1 MQADRALAAL
11 HDAELNFEPRPVEY
25 YTPERGWHADALS
38 QRLPGEPPGDPV
50 LGGAWEIARR
60 LVEDYRMA
68 DPAIVRAVWDP
79 TVPLLGRDMLLELR
93 LYRVLS
99 VHAGVRVTRVWDEE
113 RVLAG
118 RAARVFGFEYATL
131 PGHVELGR
139 MDYEVYKWRDDGT
152 VEFRLHA
159 HSRASQDGAPW
170 VRLGFRLFG
179 RREQVRF
186 YVRCCDR
193 IARLTALEL
202 GLSGDPPP
210 PAVRLRAADAED
222 SAEVSERLVPRRT
235 RRPR

>member
-1 MQADRALAAL
+1 M
-11 HDAELNFEPRPVEY
+11 
-25 YTPERGWHADALS
+25 
-38 QRLPGEPPGDPV
+38 
-50 LGGAWEIARR
+50 
-60 LVEDYRMA
+60 
-68 DPAIVRAVWDP
+68 
-79 TVPLLGRDMLLELR
+79 
-93 LYRVLS
+93 
-99 VHAGVRVTRVWDEE
+99 
-113 RVLAG
+113 
-118 RAARVFGFEYATL
+118 FGFEYATL

-202 GLSGDPPP
+202 GLSSDPPP
-210 PAVRLRAADAED
+210 PAVRLRAADAAD
-222 SAEVSERLVPRRT
+222 SAQVSERLVPRRT
-235 RRPR
+235 RRGR